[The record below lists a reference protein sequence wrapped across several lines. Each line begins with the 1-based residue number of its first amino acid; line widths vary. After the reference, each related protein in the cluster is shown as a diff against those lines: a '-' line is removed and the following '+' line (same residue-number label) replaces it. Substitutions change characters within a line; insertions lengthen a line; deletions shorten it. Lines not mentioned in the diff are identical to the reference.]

1 MNALVEALSHERV
14 SLLYTYFGGHKLIYG
29 EQAKSC
35 MRTLLEDVLTDMR

>member
-14 SLLYTYFGGHKLIYG
+14 SLLYTYLVEHKVIST